1 MTAMVVK
8 PLQAGSVKLHW
19 RFFYNLLPTCHLA
32 QRQTSYMP
40 PKPTAT
46 ERHQADSQSRPANN
60 LWRLLGVFFAWAIG
74 LSTAGLLT
82 LLLLVG
88 VALVM
93 AYPQLP
99 DISDLADY
107 RPKLSMRVFSLEGKV
122 IGEFGEERR
131 KLVPFKDIPVIV
143 KQAVLS
149 IEDARFYQHGGVD
162 YIGLVRASLANV
174 GRAKSQGASTITMQV
189 ARNVYL
195 SSEKTFTRKIYELLL
210 TYKLEH
216 LLSKDQ
222 IFEIYLNQIFL
233 GHRAYGFAAASE
245 TYFGKP
251 IQSLSIAEAAML
263 AGLPKA
269 PSAYNPINN
278 PKRARSRQLYIIER
292 MEENGFITS
301 AQAKAAK
308 TEELKIRSVTAPNT
322 THAEY
327 VAEMARQLMFA
338 QYGNDIYTRGLN
350 VYTTIKAEDQEIAY
364 QALRRGILDYEL
376 RQVYRGPEKFIT
388 MPSDARELEEAI
400 DDALIEAGDKGDLLS
415 AVVLEAT
422 PKKVRVVRQN
432 TEVLEIIGDGLKPVT
447 SALSDK
453 APPNIKLRPGAV
465 VRVSKNA
472 KGDWSLTQL
481 PEVEG
486 AFVALDPADGAI
498 RSLVGGFDFDKNKFN
513 HVTQAWRQPGSSFK
527 PFIYSAAIEKGF
539 TPATQV
545 NDAPLFFDASVTGSQ
560 AWEPK
565 NYDGKFEGVMSL
577 KTALAKSKNMVS
589 IRILQAV
596 GPQNAQNWISRFGFD
611 PEKHPA
617 YLTMALGAGSVTP
630 MQVAMGYSVFANG
643 GYLVKPYL
651 ITKVSDPLGKVLS
664 VYTPIELD
672 DRARAIEPR
681 NAFLISHLLQE
692 VTRAGT
698 AMRAQATLKRSDI
711 YGKTGTTNDSMD
723 AWFAGYHQTLT
734 AVTWIGYD
742 TPRKLG
748 DRETGGGL
756 SLPVWISYM
765 QHALKNTPVSGMPV
779 PAGVV
784 FEGNDWFYQEYT
796 HSTGVTSLG
805 IEAKP
810 AEGEAIDPEKKK
822 IMEMFKE

>member
-1 MTAMVVK
+1 MSPA
-8 PLQAGSVKLHW
+8 
-19 RFFYNLLPTCHLA
+19 
-32 QRQTSYMP
+32 
-40 PKPTAT
+40 PTAKD
-46 ERHQADSQSRPANN
+46 RSDSDSKIQPANN
-60 LWRLLGVFFAWAIG
+60 LLRVLGTFFGWAMG
-74 LSTAGLLT
+74 FAVAAGLT

-107 RPKLSMRVFSLEGKV
+107 RPKLSMRVFSAEGKV

-131 KLVPFKDIPVIV
+131 KLIPFKDIPDVV

-162 YIGLVRASLANV
+162 YIGLARASLANI

-222 IFEIYLNQIFL
+222 IFEIYLNQIYL
-233 GHRAYGFAAASE
+233 GHRAYGFAAAAE

-292 MEENGFITS
+292 MEDNGFITS

-308 TEELKIRSVTAPNT
+308 VEELKIRNITTPNN

-338 QYGNDIYTRGLN
+338 QYGTDIYTRGLN
-350 VYTTIKAEDQEIAY
+350 VYTTIKAEDQEVAY

-388 MPSDARELEEAI
+388 LPAEGRELDDAI

-432 TEVLEIIGDGLKPVT
+432 SEVIDITGEGLKPVT
-447 SALSDK
+447 SGLSDK
-453 APPNIKLRPGAV
+453 APPNIKLRAGAV
-465 VRVSKNA
+465 VRISKNA
-472 KGDWSLTQL
+472 KGDWGLTQL

-486 AFVALDPADGAI
+486 AFVALDPVDGAI

-513 HVTQAWRQPGSSFK
+513 HVIQAWRQPGSSFK
-527 PFIYSAAIEKGF
+527 PFIYSAALEKGF

-545 NDAPLFFDASVTGSQ
+545 NDAPLFFDATATGSQ

-565 NYDGKFEGVMSL
+565 NYDGKFEGIMSL

-596 GPQNAQNWISRFGFD
+596 GPQNAQHWISRFGFD
-611 PEKHPA
+611 PEKHPP

-630 MQVAMGYSVFANG
+630 MQVALGYSVFANG

-651 ITKVSDPLGKVLS
+651 ITKVTDPLGKVLS
-664 VYTPIELD
+664 TYTPIELD
-672 DRARAIEPR
+672 ERSRAIEPR
-681 NAFLISHLLQE
+681 NAFVISHLLQE
-692 VTRAGT
+692 VTRSGT
-698 AMRAQATLKRSDI
+698 AMRAQAVLKRNDI

-765 QHALKNTPVSGMPV
+765 QHALRNTPVGGMPV
-779 PAGVV
+779 PSGVV
-784 FEGNDWFYQEYT
+784 YEGNDWFFTEFT
-796 HSTGVTSLG
+796 HSSGVTSLG
-805 IEAKP
+805 IEGKTP
-810 AEGEAIDPEKKK
+810 EADGSTMDPEKKK
-822 IMEMFKE
+822 ILDMFKD